1 MTIES
6 HRAAIGCFLNR
17 LRTWD
22 KHNSRIK
29 LGGNNKYAYQNIN
42 NIKYEP
48 EDNLKTHVNSEKGK
62 FLFVDC
68 SNENIQLVKEEFS
81 LDPLKLESEKIKE
94 RLYLEKHI
102 VGLENTAIMKVHTDK
117 QIYMVLTDEN
127 IPRGRPKTKIEIN
140 FLDPFKNFNDIE
152 RISKLEGMPEVIK
165 EFGNALKICT
175 VMIKKIHVKKK
186 MIKK

>member
-17 LRTWD
+17 LRAWD
-22 KHNSRIK
+22 KYNSRIK

-68 SNENIQLVKEEFS
+68 SNENIQLFKVEFS

-94 RLYLEKHI
+94 RLYLEK
-102 VGLENTAIMKVHTDK
+102 NT
-117 QIYMVLTDEN
+117 L
-127 IPRGRPKTKIEIN
+127 
-140 FLDPFKNFNDIE
+140 L
-152 RISKLEGMPEVIK
+152 
-165 EFGNALKICT
+165 ALKT
-175 VMIKKIHVKKK
+175 LQS
-186 MIKK
+186 